1 MTVRERFLEWA
12 WRHPRWKRR
21 SREAWALA
29 RMGARY
35 VHAPRLLEPPEF
47 GDLRHL
53 ASEPARQATRRG
65 RVLFLT
71 FRGWSTH
78 AVIETVLAHALQRR
92 GWEAVFATCGGRLPI
107 CDVMPVH
114 AAPPMPCRSCSEYAT
129 GAISAAGFQPMRLA
143 DVIDVARAVTV
154 ARRTVAG
161 LSSVQECEEFVAHD
175 LRMGALVRTSVL
187 WFLSRGTLPENPRVL
202 RTYRDFLVSAL
213 VVADAFEAILD
224 RLRPDRLVA
233 LNGRFFAE
241 AILIALATRRGIGWT
256 TYEKGMLADTVITSV
271 EGYAS
276 DVTMAERDVKG
287 AVRHQ
292 LTPGENSELDQ
303 YLAERRRGD
312 ATLDKPWSGWSEDP
326 PAVRRQLGLLE
337 NRPLVAMFSNIA
349 WDSAVTGKD
358 LCFPS
363 LGDWLDEGVRWAQL
377 HPEIDMVIRLH
388 PAEVSVTNHLTLD
401 RMADRIARLMPRLP
415 TNVRVVQPT
424 SGIDSY
430 ALMDEACAGLVYTS
444 TVGLEMAAM
453 GKPVVVAGATH
464 YRGRGFTLDPE
475 NAKTYWETVTRV
487 VAVGMEADVRERTRE
502 RARRYAHAFFFRFH
516 HPIHAVHEEG
526 HSRPRLALGAGSL
539 LNPGSD
545 PSLDLIVA
553 DLLGEE
559 ARPVPARAGHHRA
572 G

>member
-1 MTVRERFLEWA
+1 M
-12 WRHPRWKRR
+12 
-21 SREAWALA
+21 
-29 RMGARY
+29 
-35 VHAPRLLEPPEF
+35 
-47 GDLRHL
+47 
-53 ASEPARQATRRG
+53 
-65 RVLFLT
+65 LFLT

-92 GWEAVFATCGGRLPI
+92 GWETIFVTCGGRLPI

-129 GAISAAGFQPMRLA
+129 GAIAAAGFQPLRLA
-143 DVIDVARAVTV
+143 DVIDVGSAVTV
-154 ARRTVAG
+154 ARRTVAA
-161 LSSVQECEEFVAHD
+161 LSSVHECEEFGAHD
-175 LRMGALVRTSVL
+175 LRMGELVRASVV
-187 WFLSRGTLPENPRVL
+187 WFLSRGTLPEEPLVL

-213 VVADAFEAILD
+213 VLADAFEAVLD
-224 RLRPDRLVA
+224 RLHPDRLVT

-241 AILIALATRRGIGWT
+241 AILIALAARRGIGWT
-256 TYEKGMLADTVITSV
+256 TYEKGMLADTLITSV
-271 EGYAS
+271 GGYAS
-276 DVTMAERDVKG
+276 DVTMPRRDVED
-287 AVRHQ
+287 ALRHP
-292 LTPGENSELDQ
+292 LSPDESSELDR

-312 ATLDKPWSGWSEDP
+312 ATLDQPWSGLKEDP
-326 PAVRRQLGLLE
+326 SAVRRQLGLPE
-337 NRPLVAMFSNIA
+337 KRPLVAMFSNIA

-363 LGDWLDEGVRWAQL
+363 LGDWLDEGIRWAQF

-415 TNVRVVQPT
+415 ANVRVVPPT
-424 SGIDSY
+424 SVINSY
-430 ALMDEACAGLVYTS
+430 ALMDEADAGLVYTS

-475 NAKTYWETVTRV
+475 SAETYWEMATRV
-487 VAVGMEADVRERTRE
+487 VAVGMAADIRERTRE

-526 HSRPRLALGAGSL
+526 HSRPRLTLSAGSL
-539 LNPGSD
+539 LTPGSD

-559 ARPVPARAGHHRA
+559 ARPAPARAGHHRA

>member
-1 MTVRERFLEWA
+1 VTLRERFLEWA

-35 VHAPRLLEPPEF
+35 GHAPRLLEPPEF
-47 GDLRHL
+47 RDLRQL
-53 ASEPARQATRRG
+53 ASQPAPQTTRRG

-129 GAISAAGFQPMRLA
+129 GAIAAAGFQPMRLA
-143 DVIDVARAVTV
+143 DVIDVGSAVTV
-154 ARRTVAG
+154 ARRNVAG
-161 LSSVQECEEFVAHD
+161 LSSIRECEEFVAHD
-175 LRMGALVRTSVL
+175 LRIGELVRTSVL
-187 WFLSRGTLPENPRVL
+187 WFLSRGTLPENPLVL
-202 RTYRDFLVSAL
+202 RTYRDFLVSAQ
-213 VVADAFEAILD
+213 VVADGFEAILD
-224 RLRPDRLVA
+224 RLHPDRLVA

-256 TYEKGMLADTVITSV
+256 TYEKGMLADTLITSV
-271 EGYAS
+271 EGCAS
-276 DVTMAERDVKG
+276 DVTMPERDVQD
-287 AVRHQ
+287 ALRHP
-292 LTPGENSELDQ
+292 LTRGENSELDQ

-312 ATLDKPWSGWSEDP
+312 ATLDKPWSGSSEDAS
-326 PAVRRQLGLLE
+326 AVRRQLGFLE
-337 NRPLVAMFSNIA
+337 GRPLVAMFSNIA
-349 WDSAVTGKD
+349 WDSAVAGKD

-453 GKPVVVAGATH
+453 GKPVVVAGASH
-464 YRGRGFTLDPE
+464 YRGRGFTLDPQS
-475 NAKTYWETVTRV
+475 ADTYWETVTRV
-487 VAVGMEADVRERTRE
+487 VAVGMAADVPERTRE
-502 RARRYAHAFFFRFH
+502 RARRYAYAFFFRFH

-526 HSRPRLALGAGSL
+526 HSRPRVTLVAGSL

-559 ARPVPARAGHHRA
+559 AGPAPARAGHHRA